1 MTMYKGQLKGFP
13 REIVERML
21 ECQVEQDN
29 PKDVSVFECAPNTNQ
44 HFGGFNWKDTIE
56 GDDWWSKVMYD
67 KNFDIFFLKYPKTSY
82 PRVMM
87 VGNSYPLTRKRVVFM
102 EKCGKFI
109 TWADVETLEGAE
121 TELGTSTWKYAED
134 IKPENP
140 QKQKLLNKA
149 EELIQ
154 KAEELKAA
162 AFRL

>member
-1 MTMYKGQLKGFP
+1 MYRGDLKGFP
-13 REIVERML
+13 KEIVERML
-21 ECQVEQDN
+21 ECQVEQGN
-29 PKDVSVFECAPNTNQ
+29 EKDVSVFETILDADRY
-44 HFGGFNWKDTIE
+44 FGGFTWRDTIE
-56 GDDWWSKVMYD
+56 GSNWWSEVID
-67 KNFDIFFLKYPKTSY
+67 NKNFNMFFNKYPKTSQY
-82 PRVMM
+82 PKVMM

>member
-1 MTMYKGQLKGFP
+1 MYRGDLKGFP
-13 REIVERML
+13 KEIVERML
-21 ECQVEQDN
+21 ECQVEQGN
-29 PKDVSVFECAPNTNQ
+29 EKDVSVFETILDADRY
-44 HFGGFNWKDTIE
+44 FGGFTWRDTIE
-56 GDDWWSKVMYD
+56 GSNWWSEVID
-67 KNFDIFFLKYPKTSY
+67 NKNFNMFFNKYPKTSQY
-82 PRVMM
+82 PKVMM

-140 QKQKLLNKA
+140 QKQELLTKA
-149 EELIQ
+149 EELIK

-162 AFRL
+162 ANKL

>member
-1 MTMYKGQLKGFP
+1 MYKGQLKGFP
-13 REIVERML
+13 KEIVERML
-21 ECQVEQDN
+21 ECQVEQGN
-29 PKDVSVFECAPNTNQ
+29 PRDVSIFERYPNADQ
-44 HFGGFNWKDTIE
+44 HSGGFNWRDTIE
-56 GDDWWSKVMYD
+56 GDDWWSKIIYD

-102 EKCGKFI
+102 EKCGKFL
-109 TWADVETLEGAE
+109 TWDSADNLKDAE
-121 TELGTSTWKYAED
+121 NAILVTSWKYAED

-140 QKQKLLNKA
+140 QKQELLTKA

-162 AFRL
+162 ANKL